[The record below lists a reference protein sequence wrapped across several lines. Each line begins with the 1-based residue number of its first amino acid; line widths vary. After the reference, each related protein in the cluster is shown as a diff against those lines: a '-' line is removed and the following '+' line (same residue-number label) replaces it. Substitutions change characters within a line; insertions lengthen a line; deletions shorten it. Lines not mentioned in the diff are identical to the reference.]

1 VLEMTSRT
9 AVPVPVAPL
18 DLPGLG
24 VANAVL
30 ATHESE
36 LGALYDHRINVALLR
51 RALSPGLQDEVR
63 RALRTPGFRV
73 LVTVSAGGRAAEGLQ
88 GVLQGFPLLEEDVER
103 CVELL
108 SDLTGCKQVGV
119 RIARLQEAMC
129 PRFHV
134 DRVTLRAVCTY
145 EGRGTEFA
153 AEDSVDRRRLGHL
166 AGGVADEDS
175 GLLRSPGAVHVAPA
189 GDLLFLKG
197 EAWPG
202 NAGRGAVHRSPGA
215 DAASPRLVMT
225 LDPL

>member
-1 VLEMTSRT
+1 MLETTSLV
-9 AVPVPVAPL
+9 AVPVPAVPL
-18 DLPGLG
+18 ALPGLRA
-24 VANAVL
+24 ANAVL
-30 ATHESE
+30 ATHELE
-36 LGALYDHRINVALLR
+36 LGALYERGINVALLR

-73 LVTVSAGGRAAEGLQ
+73 WVTVSAGGQAAEGLQ
-88 GVLQGFPLLEEDVER
+88 GVLQGFPLLAEDVER

-108 SDLTGCKQVGV
+108 SDLTGCEQVGV

-153 AEDSVDRRRLGHL
+153 ADDGVDRRRLGHS

-175 GLLRSPGAVHVAPA
+175 GLLRCADAVHVAPA

-202 NAGRGAVHRSPGA
+202 NVGCGAVHRSPGA

>member
-1 VLEMTSRT
+1 M
-9 AVPVPVAPL
+9 
-18 DLPGLG
+18 
-24 VANAVL
+24 ANAVL

>member
-1 VLEMTSRT
+1 MLEMTSRVAARGV
-9 AVPVPVAPL
+9 AVPLASSGSVA
-18 DLPGLG
+18 
-24 VANAVL
+24 VNAVF
-30 ATHESE
+30 ATREVE
-36 LGALYDHRINVALLR
+36 LGALYERGINVALLR
-51 RALSPGLQDEVR
+51 RPLSPGLQDEVR

-73 LVTVSAGGRAAEGLQ
+73 LVTVSAGGQAAEGLQ
-88 GVLQGFPLLEEDVER
+88 GVLQGFPLLAEDVER

-108 SDLTGCKQVGV
+108 SDLTGCEQVGV

-145 EGRGTEFA
+145 EGQGTEFA
-153 AEDSVDRRRLGHL
+153 AEDGVDRRRLGHL
-166 AGGVADEDS
+166 AGGEADEDS
-175 GLLRSPGAVHVAPA
+175 GLLRCADAVHVAPA

-202 NAGRGAVHRSPGA
+202 NVGHGAVHRSPGA
-215 DAASPRLVMT
+215 DATCPRLVMT